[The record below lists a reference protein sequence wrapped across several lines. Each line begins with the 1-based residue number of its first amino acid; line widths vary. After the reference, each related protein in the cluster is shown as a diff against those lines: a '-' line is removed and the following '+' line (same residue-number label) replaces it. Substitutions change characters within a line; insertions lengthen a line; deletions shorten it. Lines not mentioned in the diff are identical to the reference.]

1 MCEHGIAVHGD
12 ELAWNSAIGWD
23 IPIHKPSSSPSS
35 SPSSFINI
43 IIDIGSVKKVPKP
56 SLGGVA
62 LRVNRTERSSLLGAA
77 ATQG

>member
-12 ELAWNSAIGWD
+12 ELAWNSAMGWD

-35 SPSSFINI
+35 FIII